1 MQSLLDE
8 IPEYF
13 LRANWFHHKGI
24 KRNGYEVFHTV
35 TNIWYY
41 FAGLHDI
48 CIMGEAASAAST
60 TPQYSQLQVTG
71 KVLPNVLSLHR
82 KIKDIVHKL

>member
-1 MQSLLDE
+1 MKYQST
-8 IPEYF
+8 F
-13 LRANWFHHKGI
+13 LEQIGFTI
-24 KRNGYEVFHTV
+24 KVLKDFHTV

-60 TPQYSQLQVTG
+60 NPQYSQLQVTG
-71 KVLPNVLSLHR
+71 KVLPNELS
-82 KIKDIVHKL
+82 

>member
-24 KRNGYEVFHTV
+24 KRIHTV

-60 TPQYSQLQVTG
+60 NPQYSQLQVTG
-71 KVLPNVLSLHR
+71 KVLPNVLS
-82 KIKDIVHKL
+82 